1 MSTLDDLTNLVA
13 KAEAQ
18 EIRKRLDKIDTNEA
32 ALTEQLQG
40 ILDSMDTMQEAL
52 SALVDV
58 LKELN
63 AQAKALED
71 LIDAEVN

>member
-1 MSTLDDLTNLVA
+1 MGTLDDLTNLVA